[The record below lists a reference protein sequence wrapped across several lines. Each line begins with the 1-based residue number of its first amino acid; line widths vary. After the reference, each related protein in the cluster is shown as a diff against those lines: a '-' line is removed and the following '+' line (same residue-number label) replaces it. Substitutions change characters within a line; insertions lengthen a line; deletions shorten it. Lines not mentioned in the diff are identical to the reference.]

1 MLSIP
6 KLPSEDEIRSLQE
19 KRSQEMVLQIEKE
32 RQIAKEAFEKYELE
46 GKSVTQQILP
56 SKNMSNASTFGSSLR
71 TVDNWSGYTATAV
84 AGATASNIDPLIE
97 QINIIKGYIK
107 QARAAMRFEEV
118 KDLSSPE
125 QSSKLISTYSL
136 ILGCNT
142 RIEFTRI
149 AERILY

>member
-46 GKSVTQQILP
+46 GKSTQQILP
-56 SKNMSNASTFGSSLR
+56 PKNIPNASTFGSSLR

-84 AGATASNIDPLIE
+84 AGAAASNIDPLIE

-118 KDLSSPE
+118 IEQLSSE
-125 QSSKLISTYSL
+125 QSSKFISNYYL
-136 ILGCNT
+136 ILGCNI